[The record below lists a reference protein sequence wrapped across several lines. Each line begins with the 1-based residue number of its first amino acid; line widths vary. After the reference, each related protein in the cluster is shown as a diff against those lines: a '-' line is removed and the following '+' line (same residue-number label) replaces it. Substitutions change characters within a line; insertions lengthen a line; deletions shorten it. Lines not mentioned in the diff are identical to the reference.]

1 MRYITLTPSATPL
14 KPILGR
20 QMMLKQRGHWGI
32 STVGSAPDLHSGG
45 QRFEPA
51 ILHEFFILTM
61 SLISQKDREMAI
73 EALEYY
79 VEQLKRDNCT
89 QASIS
94 AFQTL
99 LNWIE
104 LEHFKHE
111 N

>member
-1 MRYITLTPSATPL
+1 MHRSCKAETTVQFCLEALSSITP
-14 KPILGR
+14 
-20 QMMLKQRGHWGI
+20 
-32 STVGSAPDLHSGG
+32 
-45 QRFEPA
+45 
-51 ILHEFFILTM
+51 M
-61 SLISQKDREMAI
+61 SLISQTDRQMVI

-79 VEQLKRDNCT
+79 VQKLKEDDCT
-89 QASIS
+89 PASIS

>member
-1 MRYITLTPSATPL
+1 
-14 KPILGR
+14 
-20 QMMLKQRGHWGI
+20 
-32 STVGSAPDLHSGG
+32 
-45 QRFEPA
+45 
-51 ILHEFFILTM
+51 M
-61 SLISQKDREMAI
+61 SLISQQDRMMAI

-79 VEQLKRDNCT
+79 VQKLKGDNCT
-89 QASIS
+89 AASIT